1 LGLCGVSNEDIAA
14 DTSVSQCYLGP
25 FYNEILL
32 SVRKGHFPSL
42 SAPFFSTAPE
52 NMSVLLEHWHSKYGG
67 IPGFLRDCGVSDA
80 TCARLKENSSQR
92 TGRSDAAA
100 KHRLK

>member
-1 LGLCGVSNEDIAA
+1 
-14 DTSVSQCYLGP
+14 
-25 FYNEILL
+25 
-32 SVRKGHFPSL
+32 
-42 SAPFFSTAPE
+42 
-52 NMSVLLEHWHSKYGG
+52 MSVLLEHWHSKYGG